1 MIMIEQRD
9 RQKQTDRDRTNELFV
24 ELGHLPVS
32 KWDVENEGNTG
43 IDKINIYIIQIF
55 KQHTHTR
62 ARARAH
68 VRTHTHIHINT
79 NT

>member
-1 MIMIEQRD
+1 MIMTEQRY

-43 IDKINIYIIQIF
+43 IHKINIYINNNIQAPHI
-55 KQHTHTR
+55 HIHTR
-62 ARARAH
+62 AR
-68 VRTHTHIHINT
+68 THIHINT